1 MKQNEELLAVV
12 NNMTWVS
19 PLDPREAFY
28 VGRTGMAKC
37 HYEAEEKE
45 KLFYEDFTSL
55 YPTINKYGTYP
66 VGHPQIIVNVASQ
79 NIQDYFGIALVDVIS
94 PEKLLHPVLPVK
106 LNRKLMFP
114 LCKKSVEDQLE
125 RQWYERTNLCP
136 HSDEQRTMTGTW
148 CTPELQKT
156 VEKGYLQDTQGS

>member
-1 MKQNEELLAVV
+1 
-12 NNMTWVS
+12 MTWVS

-79 NIQDYFGIALVDVIS
+79 NIQDYFGIALVDVIA

-125 RQWYERTNLCP
+125 SQWYERTNLCP